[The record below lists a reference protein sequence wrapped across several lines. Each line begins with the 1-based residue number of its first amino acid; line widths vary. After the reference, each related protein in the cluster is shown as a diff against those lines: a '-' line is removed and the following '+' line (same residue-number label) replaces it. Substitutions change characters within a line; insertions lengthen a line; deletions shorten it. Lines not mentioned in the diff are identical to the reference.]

1 MARLV
6 YVTRSINEDGKKLGK
21 AVVTEINGNSQN
33 DEVDNL
39 RKEVAELRSIIDELK
54 QQTSQ

>member
-6 YVTRSINEDGKKLGK
+6 YVTRAIDEDGKKLGK
-21 AVVTEINGNSQN
+21 AVVTEINGSSQN

-39 RKEVAELRSIIDELK
+39 KKEVAELRSIIEDLK
-54 QQTSQ
+54 QQSSQ

>member
-21 AVVTEINGNSQN
+21 AIVTEINGSSQN

-39 RKEVAELRSIIDELK
+39 RKEVAELRSIIDEFK

>member
-6 YVTRSINEDGKKLGK
+6 YVTRAIDEDGKKLGK
-21 AVVTEINGNSQN
+21 AVVTEINGSSQN

-39 RKEVAELRSIIDELK
+39 KEEIAELRSIIEDLK
-54 QQTSQ
+54 QQKTS

>member
-6 YVTRSINEDGKKLGK
+6 YVTRAIDEDGKKLGK
-21 AVVTEINGNSQN
+21 AVVTEINGSSQN

-39 RKEVAELRSIIDELK
+39 KEEVAELRSIIEDLK
-54 QQTSQ
+54 QQKTS